1 MRKYNNLGLKAG
13 SSNKKLSDMVAF
25 KRFLQ
30 AWKISCPS
38 KAKNAKCAQ
47 HEPQLSQFCTI
58 LEIDN
63 REDYDQ
69 I

>member
-1 MRKYNNLGLKAG
+1 M
-13 SSNKKLSDMVAF
+13 SDIVAF
-25 KRFLQ
+25 KGFLQ
-30 AWKISCPS
+30 AWKISCPSS